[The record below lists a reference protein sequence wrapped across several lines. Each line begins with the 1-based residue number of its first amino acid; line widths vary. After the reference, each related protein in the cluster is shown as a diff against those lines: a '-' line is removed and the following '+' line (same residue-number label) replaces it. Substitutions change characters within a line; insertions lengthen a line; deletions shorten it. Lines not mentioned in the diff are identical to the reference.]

1 MARSLFRHGRL
12 HMYFTIVKEKVAVS
26 CRRQH
31 RFFVLRSRVDPS
43 KTLEGM
49 SIPFFVMFFV
59 FVGLSSRRFYMQ
71 TMRLVLR
78 NTIVNE
84 CACFV
89 LCFAIGKRDCAFAI
103 VFCDSKRMCGF
114 YFCKCHFFDS
124 CDWTYC
130 CKYVVPVY
138 EEKKTN

>member
-1 MARSLFRHGRL
+1 
-12 HMYFTIVKEKVAVS
+12 
-26 CRRQH
+26 
-31 RFFVLRSRVDPS
+31 
-43 KTLEGM
+43 
-49 SIPFFVMFFV
+49 
-59 FVGLSSRRFYMQ
+59 MQ

-124 CDWTYC
+124 CDWAYC
-130 CKYVVPVY
+130 CKYVLLR
-138 EEKKTN
+138 EQTKLKKTSIYTHIHTYIYIYIYTHIYIYSCRVENGCSPNWPKTEWGNNHDISYGISYVINYIYFIFVL